1 MPRLFIVLL
10 MALIFGCT
18 EQPKSLGKLPEDA
31 VILAFGD
38 SLTYGTG
45 ASSKHDYPSVLA
57 ELTHREVINEGVP
70 GEISADGL
78 KRLPDLLDEYQPK
91 LLILIHGGNDILKKI
106 PEQITEKN
114 IEDMIAVAKSRNID
128 VLLLGVPEPGLMLLE
143 SASFYETI
151 VEQNDVLSDLD
162 TLPSVLGSN
171 NLKSD
176 LIHPNDN
183 GYRQMATNI
192 YDLLNDSGAF

>member
-1 MPRLFIVLL
+1 VLRLFIALL
-10 MALIFGCT
+10 IALIFGCT
-18 EQPKSLGKLPEDA
+18 DQPKSRAKLPEDA

-45 ASSKHDYPSVLA
+45 ASSKHDYPAVLA

-78 KRLPDLLDEYQPK
+78 KRLPDLLEEYQPK

-106 PEQITEKN
+106 PSHITEAN
-114 IEDMIAVAKSRNID
+114 IEDMIVVAKSRNID
-128 VLLLGVPEPGLMLLE
+128 VLVLGVPEPGLMILG
-143 SASFYETI
+143 SAPFYETI
-151 VEQNDVLSDLD
+151 AEQNDVLSDLD

-176 LIHPNDN
+176 LIHPNDI

-192 YDLLNDSGAF
+192 YDLLKVSGAL

>member
-1 MPRLFIVLL
+1 

-45 ASSKHDYPSVLA
+45 ASSKHDYPNVLA
-57 ELTHREVINEGVP
+57 ELAHREVINEGIP

-128 VLLLGVPEPGLMLLE
+128 VLLLGVPEPGLMLLK

-183 GYRQMATNI
+183 GYRQVATNI